1 MSEQET
7 RGRGRPPKFDAD
19 TAKHLLIESA
29 VETLLDRGLTPG
41 LSAINLDEAI
51 VASGVPR
58 GTAYKLWGDSDVDVG
73 PQQTFRHAVLL
84 RLFTISPEMG
94 ISTEIHGTVSEVLES
109 HVVELM
115 SDDPVVRAGATRRGI
130 RSLANTV
137 DEAISGNDLFHL
149 YRSISSAAVAMGGL
163 PPYLHEAMRDA
174 EHHILGQY
182 AAIASG
188 AFEAIGVELD
198 PCYSIEHL
206 TLLLTALN
214 QGLTYRPQSDFGSA
228 PIMRPTASDGSMQE
242 WTPFAVGVE
251 ALLRQF
257 LPDGLL

>member
-1 MSEQET
+1 MEDQKT
-7 RGRGRPPKFDAD
+7 RGRGRPPKFDTD
-19 TAKHLLIESA
+19 TAKDLLIDSA

-41 LSAINLDEAI
+41 LTAINLDEAI
-51 VASGVPR
+51 DESGVPR
-58 GTAYKLWGDSDVDVG
+58 GTAYKLWGDTELG
-73 PQQTFRHAVLL
+73 PLQNFRHAVLL
-84 RLFTISPEMG
+84 RLFTMSPETG
-94 ISTEIHGTVSEVLES
+94 ISGEIHETVSNVLES

-130 RSLANTV
+130 RSLADTV
-137 DEAISGNDLFHL
+137 DAAISNNDLFHL

-174 EHHILGQY
+174 ERNILNQY
-182 AAIASG
+182 ASIAG
-188 AFEAIGVELD
+188 EAFKAIGVELD
-198 PCYSIEHL
+198 PCYTIEHL

-214 QGLTYRPQSDFGSA
+214 QGLTYRPQSDYGST
-228 PIMRPTASDGSMQE
+228 PIMRPTAADGSMQE

-257 LPDGLL
+257 LPEGLL